1 MAESSSLSP
10 GKSLGAWSMTNSEEK
25 NKDEEEIKSFCQR
38 RAIQKATKVA
48 SFLEQVALDDAYR
61 DLKAVKT
68 RVNDPDGGF
77 HYEYEEVSVPVSV
90 NVRVTAAKT
99 WKEMVMDKAIGDV
112 KEKAK
117 STKTEA
123 IDMKKAME
131 AIGKAKAA
139 EKAAEVKEDEL

>member
-1 MAESSSLSP
+1 MAS
-10 GKSLGAWSMTNSEEK
+10 NDEK

-38 RAIQKATKVA
+38 RSIGKAQKVA

-61 DLKAVKT
+61 DRKAIKT
-68 RVNDPDGGF
+68 RVNDSGGGY

-90 NVRVTAAKT
+90 NIRVTAAKT
-99 WKEMVMDKAIGDV
+99 WKEMVFDKAIGDV

-131 AIGKAKAA
+131 AIAKAKAA
-139 EKAAEVKEDEL
+139 EKASEVKEEDL